1 MQAASPAEAASPARD
16 LIERGMVEMR
26 TDPDASKRD
35 AESALTL
42 LKRTPDPDLE
52 VRARLLLCDYQSER
66 DISAAEEQM
75 KAATAL
81 LPHVKREGLRA
92 GVMLCS
98 GSILETAGESA
109 KALEQYRRAVA
120 LATSVHDDDM
130 LAEGRFQLGYL
141 YGVRG
146 DYANGLAQ
154 LRQSETLFEELHRPL
169 HALAAL
175 NSIAILYNRIGEY
188 GQAQHL
194 YARVLEAQTDAGLTR
209 ERAVTLNN
217 LGHADENLHDWEA
230 ARQAY
235 TECMEISA
243 QIGYLRAQAYA
254 LRGLAAVANARND
267 AVGALR
273 ILQHAEQLQPQT
285 PDARLH
291 ANIQLERGIALHK
304 LGRLTES
311 ALALEEAVQ
320 ILRQADARQEL
331 STTYSQLAAVY
342 AAARNW
348 RAAYEEQTRAKSLS
362 DELLKKQLDLRFAAL
377 KVEFDTTAKEQE
389 YQALLRESKANTQ
402 ALAQSRSVRHLQWV
416 VISLMVLLVLLSAI
430 LGILQHRATRRMQR
444 LAMTDELTGVPNR
457 RAVLASLANVLESAD
472 DATSVLS
479 IDIDHFKDINDDH
492 GHPVGDEVLKIVAAR
507 LKAGLKPSAFFGRVG
522 GEEFLVVLPATE
534 LAAAAQVA
542 EALRSSIAL
551 ADVALVLPDRNIT
564 ASIGVT
570 AASPRID
577 TTSTLMKR
585 ADKAL
590 YAAKHGGRN
599 CVKTVPDRP
608 EARAEPGKMPRER
621 GLEVPREHGTGIAPD
636 GATGLPDPWAV
647 RTDGRDAAT
656 SPGVRC

>member
-1 MQAASPAEAASPARD
+1 
-16 LIERGMVEMR
+16 MVEMR

-92 GVMLCS
+92 GVMLC
-98 GSILETAGESA
+98 GGAILETAGESA
-109 KALEQYRRAVA
+109 KALEQYRRAVV
-120 LATSVHDDDM
+120 LATSVRDDEM

-154 LRQSETLFEELHRPL
+154 LRQSEKLFEQLHRPL

-194 YARVLEAQTDAGLTR
+194 YSRVLQAQTDAGLTR
-209 ERAVTLNN
+209 ERAVTLSN
-217 LGHADENLHDWEA
+217 LGRADENLHNWEA

-235 TECMEISA
+235 TECLEIST

-254 LRGLAAVANARND
+254 LRGLAAVANAQND

-273 ILQHAEQLQPQT
+273 LLERADKLHAQT

-304 LGRLTES
+304 LARFTES
-311 ALALEEAVQ
+311 AIALEEAVQ
-320 ILRQADARQEL
+320 ILRQADARQDL
-331 STTYSQLAAVY
+331 STTYSELSAVY

-362 DELLKKQLDLRFAAL
+362 DELLKKQIDLRFAAL
-377 KVEFDTTAKEQE
+377 KVEFDTTAKEKE
-389 YQALLRESKANTQ
+389 YQTLLRESEAKTQ
-402 ALAQSRSVRHLQWV
+402 ALEQSRRVRHLQFV
-416 VISLMVLLVLLSAI
+416 VISLMVMLVLLSAI
-430 LGILQHRATRRMQR
+430 LGVLQLRTTRRMRR
-444 LAMTDELTGVPNR
+444 LAMSDELTGVPNR
-457 RAVLASLANVLESAD
+457 RAVLAPLARMLESED
-472 DATSVLS
+472 GATSVLS
-479 IDIDHFKDINDDH
+479 IDIDHFKDINDDY
-492 GHPVGDEVLKIVAAR
+492 GHPVGDEVLKIVASR
-507 LKAGLKPSAFFGRVG
+507 LKAGLKPPAFFGRVG
-522 GEEFLVVLPATE
+522 GEEFLVVLPSMQLT
-534 LAAAAQVA
+534 AAAEVA
-542 EALRSSIAL
+542 EGLRENIAS
-551 ADVALVLPDRNIT
+551 ADVAGLMPDRHIT

-570 AASPRID
+570 AASPGSD
-577 TTSTLMKR
+577 TTTTLLRR

-599 CVKTVPDRP
+599 CVKTEPNQP
-608 EARAEPGKMPRER
+608 EEQAGPVKPMAREPP
-621 GLEVPREHGTGIAPD
+621 LDAPSGTGIRPD
-636 GATGLPDPWAV
+636 VEAAIPQPWMA
-647 RTDGRDAAT
+647 RQSD
-656 SPGVRC
+656 SPGSALLNRQ